1 MYVWRMALW
10 TAASAAAGAAMLLF
24 HGADTGSS
32 VLPFLLCLVLAFVF
46 VLAAELY
53 ATGRKRRE
61 ARKNFIQK
69 FGSVDE
75 LRQAVDGPGLRRM
88 RDEDGLLSAVREIRR
103 QYPGIPIDMATTLVR
118 ES

>member
-1 MYVWRMALW
+1 MYGWRMALW
-10 TAASAAAGAAMLLF
+10 GAGIAAFGVAMVLF
-24 HGADTGSS
+24 FRADDDSPM
-32 VLPFLLCLVLAFVF
+32 LPFVLCVVMTFACVP
-46 VLAAELY
+46 AAEIY
-53 ATGRKRRE
+53 ATERKRRE
-61 ARKNFIQK
+61 KRESFIQK

-103 QYPGIPIDMATTLVR
+103 QYPGMPIDMATTLVK